1 MSYSTNKI
9 TSIADCDLL
18 LALAS
23 KEKANLEFKKLSEER
38 QKTTYSENSIEI
50 EAELQSVN
58 AEIAATETIINTLP
72 DGTTKDD
79 SEKKKTKLEYRKF
92 ILEDRRENYGVIPL
106 LQQEMDLARLGHE
119 LTEVDTFIAAVSAHR
134 ATL

>member
-1 MSYSTNKI
+1 MYSTNKI
-9 TSIADCDLL
+9 TRIADCYLL